1 MSTDM
6 QKTDSKIIV
15 ALDYADAA
23 SAIQFIDQ
31 ISPTLCRVKI
41 GKELFTAAGPEL
53 VKSIVAR
60 GYDVFLDLKFH
71 DIPNTVNKAITA
83 AARLGVWMA
92 NVHALG
98 GRDMMLAAKQ
108 AVDDFDGRAPHLIA
122 VSILTSI
129 DQQGLEQIGI
139 QKTPAQAVMDLTAL
153 ALQCGLDG
161 MVCSA
166 LEVEAIRS
174 QFGTEPLLVTPGIRP
189 EGSDSN
195 DQQRIMT
202 PQQAIAAGS
211 SYLVIGRPI
220 TADADPVARLEHIN
234 QSLSE

>member
-1 MSTDM
+1 M
-6 QKTDSKIIV
+6 QKTDSRIIV
-15 ALDYADAA
+15 ALDYPDARQA
-23 SAIQFIDQ
+23 LQFVDQ
-31 ISPTLCRVKI
+31 ISPSLCRVKI

-53 VKSIVAR
+53 VKNLVAR

-71 DIPNTVNKAITA
+71 DIPNTVNKAISA
-83 AARLGVWMA
+83 ATQLGVWMV

-98 GRDMMLAAKQ
+98 GRDMMIAAKQ
-108 AVDDFDGRAPHLIA
+108 AVQAIDERPPYLIA
-122 VSILTSI
+122 VSVLTSTN
-129 DQQGLEQIGI
+129 QQGLNEIGI

-153 ALQCGLDG
+153 ALDCGLDG

-166 LEVEAIRS
+166 QEAASIRDK
-174 QFGTEPLLVTPGIRP
+174 FGEQPLLVTPGIRP
-189 EGSDSN
+189 QGSESN

-220 TADADPVARLEHIN
+220 TAHADPVAQLEDIN
-234 QSLSE
+234 RSLSE

>member
-1 MSTDM
+1 MSTNM

-83 AARLGVWMA
+83 AAHLGVWMA

-98 GRDMMLAAKQ
+98 GKDMMLAAKQ

-174 QFGTEPLLVTPGIRP
+174 QFGTKPLLVTPGIRP